1 MLRRMLADAMG
12 LLRARPAAPSANPLA
27 EYFRNNP
34 GRLIDKW
41 HHYFEIYHRHFA
53 AFRGRSPVVVEI
65 GVYHGG
71 SLEMWRH
78 YFGRGARIVGIDLDP
93 RCRQFEADSVNVM
106 IGDQADR
113 GFLSQVRA
121 RFPHVDIVID
131 DGGHTMAQ
139 QITSFEELY
148 PHIQPHGVY
157 LCEDLH
163 TSYYPPAAT
172 GKTAPSSSTR
182 RGSSTSCTP
191 GIPPSPIASG
201 STRSRA
207 PRTACTSTTACW
219 WWRSGR
225 SPSPPRRRPGSRAF
239 LYSVAWPPAQAS
251 ATSLSRRSANC
262 CRNC

>member
-1 MLRRMLADAMG
+1 MLRRVLSDALRML
-12 LLRARPAAPSANPLA
+12 RTRPATATANPLA

-65 GVYHGG
+65 GIYHGG

-93 RCRQFEADSVNVM
+93 RCRQFEGDAVSVM

-163 TSYYPPAAT
+163 TSYYPPYGGGYRRDGTFIQYATRLVDQLHAWYSTEPDRFRVDQITRSTHGLHFYDSVLVAEKRPITEPTASKT
-172 GKTAPSSSTR
+172 GKPSF
-182 RGSSTSCTP
+182 P
-191 GIPPSPIASG
+191 
-201 STRSRA
+201 
-207 PRTACTSTTACW
+207 
-219 WWRSGR
+219 
-225 SPSPPRRRPGSRAF
+225 
-239 LYSVAWPPAQAS
+239 L
-251 ATSLSRRSANC
+251 
-262 CRNC
+262 

>member
-1 MLRRMLADAMG
+1 MLRRVLSDALG
-12 LLRARPAAPSANPLA
+12 LLRAGPAAPTANPLA

-65 GVYHGG
+65 GIYHGG
-71 SLEMWRH
+71 SLEMWRD

-93 RCRQFEADSVNVM
+93 RCRQFEADAVSVM

-113 GFLSQVRA
+113 KFLAEVRT

-139 QITSFEELY
+139 QITTFEELY
-148 PHIQPHGVY
+148 PHIQPHGIY

-163 TSYYPPAAT
+163 TSYYPPYGGGYRRDGTFIQYATRLVDQLHAWYSTEPDRFRVDEITRSTYGLHFYDSVLVVEKRPIAEPSASKT
-172 GKTAPSSSTR
+172 GKPSF
-182 RGSSTSCTP
+182 P
-191 GIPPSPIASG
+191 
-201 STRSRA
+201 
-207 PRTACTSTTACW
+207 
-219 WWRSGR
+219 
-225 SPSPPRRRPGSRAF
+225 
-239 LYSVAWPPAQAS
+239 L
-251 ATSLSRRSANC
+251 
-262 CRNC
+262 

>member
-1 MLRRMLADAMG
+1 MLRRVLSDALGM
-12 LLRARPAAPSANPLA
+12 LRARPAAATANPLA

-65 GVYHGG
+65 GIYHGG

-93 RCRQFEADSVNVM
+93 RCRQFEGDAVSVM

-113 GFLSQVRA
+113 DFLSQVRA

-148 PHIQPHGVY
+148 PHLQPHGVY

-163 TSYYPPAAT
+163 TSYYPPYGGGYRRDGTFIQYATRLVDQLHAWYSTEPDRFRVDEITRSTHGLHFYDSVLVVEKRPITEPTASKT
-172 GKTAPSSSTR
+172 GKPSF
-182 RGSSTSCTP
+182 P
-191 GIPPSPIASG
+191 
-201 STRSRA
+201 
-207 PRTACTSTTACW
+207 
-219 WWRSGR
+219 
-225 SPSPPRRRPGSRAF
+225 
-239 LYSVAWPPAQAS
+239 L
-251 ATSLSRRSANC
+251 
-262 CRNC
+262 

>member
-1 MLRRMLADAMG
+1 MLRRVLSDALAV
-12 LLRARPAAPSANPLA
+12 LRAKPTANPLA

-65 GVYHGG
+65 GIFHGG
-71 SLEMWRH
+71 SLEMWRR
-78 YFGRGARIVGIDLDP
+78 YFGRGARIVGIDVDP
-93 RCRQFEADSVNVM
+93 RCRQFEGDSVSVM

-113 GFLSQVRA
+113 NFLAEVRA

-163 TSYYPPAAT
+163 TSYYPPYGGGYRKDGTFIQYATRLVDQLHAWYSTEPDRFRVDEITRSTHGLHFYDSVLVVEKRPIAEPTASKT
-172 GKTAPSSSTR
+172 GKPSF
-182 RGSSTSCTP
+182 P
-191 GIPPSPIASG
+191 
-201 STRSRA
+201 
-207 PRTACTSTTACW
+207 
-219 WWRSGR
+219 
-225 SPSPPRRRPGSRAF
+225 
-239 LYSVAWPPAQAS
+239 L
-251 ATSLSRRSANC
+251 
-262 CRNC
+262 

>member
-1 MLRRMLADAMG
+1 MLRRVLSDALG
-12 LLRARPAAPSANPLA
+12 LLRARPAAPTANPLA

-65 GVYHGG
+65 GIFHGG
-71 SLEMWRH
+71 SLQMWRE

-93 RCRQFEADSVNVM
+93 RCRQFEEDSVSVM

-113 GFLSQVRA
+113 GFLAEVRT
-121 RFPHVDIVID
+121 RYPHVDIVID
-131 DGGHTMAQ
+131 DGGHQMAQ

-163 TSYYPPAAT
+163 TSYYPPYGGGYRRDGTFIQYATRLVDQLHAWYSTEPDRFRVDEITRSTHGLHFYDSVLVVEKRPITEPTASQT
-172 GKTAPSSSTR
+172 GKPSF
-182 RGSSTSCTP
+182 P
-191 GIPPSPIASG
+191 
-201 STRSRA
+201 
-207 PRTACTSTTACW
+207 
-219 WWRSGR
+219 
-225 SPSPPRRRPGSRAF
+225 
-239 LYSVAWPPAQAS
+239 L
-251 ATSLSRRSANC
+251 
-262 CRNC
+262 

>member
-1 MLRRMLADAMG
+1 MLRRVLADALGM
-12 LLRARPAAPSANPLA
+12 LRARPAAPGANPLA

-93 RCRQFEADSVNVM
+93 RCRLFEGDSVSVM

-113 GFLSQVRA
+113 KFLSQVRA
-121 RFPHVDIVID
+121 RYPHVDIVID

-163 TSYYPPAAT
+163 TSYYPPYGGGYRRDGTFIQYATRLVDQLHAWYSTEPDRFRVDEITRSTHGLHFYDSVLVVEKRPIAEPTASKT
-172 GKTAPSSSTR
+172 GKPSF
-182 RGSSTSCTP
+182 P
-191 GIPPSPIASG
+191 
-201 STRSRA
+201 
-207 PRTACTSTTACW
+207 
-219 WWRSGR
+219 
-225 SPSPPRRRPGSRAF
+225 
-239 LYSVAWPPAQAS
+239 L
-251 ATSLSRRSANC
+251 
-262 CRNC
+262 

>member
-1 MLRRMLADAMG
+1 MLRRVLSDALG
-12 LLRARPAAPSANPLA
+12 VLRTRPTANPLA

-65 GVYHGG
+65 GIYHGG

-93 RCRQFEADSVNVM
+93 RCRQFEGDSVNVM

-148 PHIQPHGVY
+148 PHVQPQGVY

-163 TSYYPPAAT
+163 TSYFPPYGGGYRKDGTFIQYAT
-172 GKTAPSSSTR
+172 RLVDQLHAWYSTEPDR
-182 RGSSTSCTP
+182 FRVDEITRSTHGLHFYDSVLVVEKR
-191 GIPPSPIASG
+191 PIA
-201 STRSRA
+201 A
-207 PRTACTSTTACW
+207 PTSSKT
-219 WWRSGR
+219 GN
-225 SPSPPRRRPGSRAF
+225 PSFP
-239 LYSVAWPPAQAS
+239 L
-251 ATSLSRRSANC
+251 
-262 CRNC
+262 

>member
-1 MLRRMLADAMG
+1 MLRRMLADAMA

-93 RCRQFEADSVNVM
+93 RCRQFEADSVSVM

-113 GFLSQVRA
+113 KFLSEVRA
-121 RFPHVDIVID
+121 RYQHVDIVID

-148 PHIQPHGVY
+148 PHVQPHGVY

-163 TSYYPPAAT
+163 TSYYPPYGGGYRKDGTFIQYATRLVDQLHAWYSTEPDRFRVDEITRSTHGLHFYDSVLVVEKRPIAEPTASKT
-172 GKTAPSSSTR
+172 GKPSF
-182 RGSSTSCTP
+182 P
-191 GIPPSPIASG
+191 
-201 STRSRA
+201 
-207 PRTACTSTTACW
+207 
-219 WWRSGR
+219 
-225 SPSPPRRRPGSRAF
+225 
-239 LYSVAWPPAQAS
+239 L
-251 ATSLSRRSANC
+251 
-262 CRNC
+262 

>member
-1 MLRRMLADAMG
+1 MLWRVLSDALAV
-12 LLRARPAAPSANPLA
+12 LRAKPTANPLA

-65 GVYHGG
+65 GIFHGG

-78 YFGRGARIVGIDLDP
+78 YFGRGARIVGIDVDP
-93 RCRQFEADSVNVM
+93 RCRQFEGDSVSVM

-113 GFLSQVRA
+113 NFLAEVRA

-163 TSYYPPAAT
+163 TSYYPPYGGGYRKDGTFIQYATRLVDQLHAWYSTEPDRFRVDEITRSTHGLHFYDSVLVVEKRPIAEPTASKT
-172 GKTAPSSSTR
+172 GKPSF
-182 RGSSTSCTP
+182 P
-191 GIPPSPIASG
+191 
-201 STRSRA
+201 
-207 PRTACTSTTACW
+207 
-219 WWRSGR
+219 
-225 SPSPPRRRPGSRAF
+225 
-239 LYSVAWPPAQAS
+239 L
-251 ATSLSRRSANC
+251 
-262 CRNC
+262 

>member
-1 MLRRMLADAMG
+1 MLRRVLSDALAV
-12 LLRARPAAPSANPLA
+12 LRAKPTANPLA

-65 GVYHGG
+65 GIFHGG

-78 YFGRGARIVGIDLDP
+78 YFGRGARIVGIDVDP
-93 RCRQFEADSVNVM
+93 RCRQFEGDSVSVM

-113 GFLSQVRA
+113 NFLAEVRA

-163 TSYYPPAAT
+163 TSYYPPYGGGYRKDGTFIQYATRLVDQLHAWYSTEPDRFRVDEITRSTHGLHFYDSVLVVEKRPIAEPTASKT
-172 GKTAPSSSTR
+172 GKPSF
-182 RGSSTSCTP
+182 P
-191 GIPPSPIASG
+191 
-201 STRSRA
+201 
-207 PRTACTSTTACW
+207 
-219 WWRSGR
+219 
-225 SPSPPRRRPGSRAF
+225 
-239 LYSVAWPPAQAS
+239 L
-251 ATSLSRRSANC
+251 
-262 CRNC
+262 

>member
-1 MLRRMLADAMG
+1 MLRRVLSDALGVM
-12 LLRARPAAPSANPLA
+12 RARPAANPLA

-65 GVYHGG
+65 GIYHGG

-93 RCRQFEADSVNVM
+93 RCRQFEGDSVNVM

-139 QITSFEELY
+139 QITTFEELY

-163 TSYYPPAAT
+163 TSYYPPYGGGYRRDGTFIQYATRLVDQLHAWYSTEPDRFRVDEITRSTHGLHFYDSVLVVEKRPIAEPTASKT
-172 GKTAPSSSTR
+172 GKPSF
-182 RGSSTSCTP
+182 P
-191 GIPPSPIASG
+191 
-201 STRSRA
+201 
-207 PRTACTSTTACW
+207 
-219 WWRSGR
+219 
-225 SPSPPRRRPGSRAF
+225 
-239 LYSVAWPPAQAS
+239 L
-251 ATSLSRRSANC
+251 
-262 CRNC
+262 

>member
-1 MLRRMLADAMG
+1 MLRRVLSDALG
-12 LLRARPAAPSANPLA
+12 LLRARPTANPLA

-65 GVYHGG
+65 GIFHGG
-71 SLEMWRH
+71 SLQMWRE

-93 RCRQFEADSVNVM
+93 RCRQFEEDSVSVM

-113 GFLSQVRA
+113 GFLAEVRT
-121 RFPHVDIVID
+121 RYPHVDIVID
-131 DGGHTMAQ
+131 DGGHQMVQ

-163 TSYYPPAAT
+163 TSYYPPYGGGYRRDGTFIQYAT
-172 GKTAPSSSTR
+172 GLVDQLHAWYSTEPDR
-182 RGSSTSCTP
+182 FRVDEITRSTHGLHFYDSVLVVEKR
-191 GIPPSPIASG
+191 PIAE
-201 STRSRA
+201 
-207 PRTACTSTTACW
+207 PTASKT
-219 WWRSGR
+219 GK
-225 SPSPPRRRPGSRAF
+225 PSFP
-239 LYSVAWPPAQAS
+239 L
-251 ATSLSRRSANC
+251 
-262 CRNC
+262 

>member
-1 MLRRMLADAMG
+1 MLRRVLSDALGM
-12 LLRARPAAPSANPLA
+12 LRARPTAHPLA

-65 GVYHGG
+65 GISHGG

-93 RCRQFEADSVNVM
+93 RCRQFEGDSVSVL

-113 GFLSQVRA
+113 NFLAQVRTLV
-121 RFPHVDIVID
+121 PHVDIVID
-131 DGGHTMAQ
+131 DGGHTMTQ

-163 TSYYPPAAT
+163 TSYYPAYGGGYRKDGTFIQYATRLVDQLHAWYSTEPDRFRVDDITRSTHGLHFYDSVLVVEKRPIAEPTASKT
-172 GKTAPSSSTR
+172 GKPSF
-182 RGSSTSCTP
+182 P
-191 GIPPSPIASG
+191 
-201 STRSRA
+201 
-207 PRTACTSTTACW
+207 
-219 WWRSGR
+219 
-225 SPSPPRRRPGSRAF
+225 
-239 LYSVAWPPAQAS
+239 L
-251 ATSLSRRSANC
+251 
-262 CRNC
+262 

>member
-1 MLRRMLADAMG
+1 MLRRVLADALGM
-12 LLRARPAAPSANPLA
+12 LRARPAAPGANPLA

-93 RCRQFEADSVNVM
+93 RCRLFEGDSVSVM

-113 GFLSQVRA
+113 KFLSQVRA
-121 RFPHVDIVID
+121 RYPHVDIVID

-163 TSYYPPAAT
+163 TSYYPPYGGGYRRDGTFIQYATRLVDQLHAWYSTEPDRFRIDEITRSTHGLHFYDSVLVVEKRPIAEPTASKT
-172 GKTAPSSSTR
+172 GKPSF
-182 RGSSTSCTP
+182 P
-191 GIPPSPIASG
+191 
-201 STRSRA
+201 
-207 PRTACTSTTACW
+207 
-219 WWRSGR
+219 
-225 SPSPPRRRPGSRAF
+225 
-239 LYSVAWPPAQAS
+239 L
-251 ATSLSRRSANC
+251 
-262 CRNC
+262 